1 MNLLFS
7 GTIKNGKIKLDDIS
21 GFTKYLKGFENKKVQ
36 LILRR
41 FKTTRSNRQNK
52 FYWGVV
58 IPLIAEYAGED
69 DKEAIHEA
77 LKNKFLKVRD
87 SKGLKIVQSTT
98 KLSTTEFEIYL
109 EAVKRWASMECQI
122 VIPDPNDI
130 ELQEFSKIT
139 L

>member
-1 MNLLFS
+1 MNLIFS
-7 GTIKNGKIKLDDIS
+7 GRVEKGIVLLDDPQ
-21 GFTKYLKGFENKKVQ
+21 GFGKYTDTFEKKKIQ
-36 LILRR
+36 LILRKY
-41 FKTTRSNRQNK
+41 KTIRSNQQNRYY
-52 FYWGVV
+52 FGVV
-58 IPLIAEYAGED
+58 IPLIAEYVGED
-69 DKEAIHEA
+69 DREAIHEA

-130 ELQEFSKIT
+130 ELQEFSKTT